1 MSIRTAGE
9 LRSFLADVLVDIR
22 AKRVT
27 PDEAGAIAKVAG
39 EINKSLAVEV
49 QTALAS
55 GVKKPV
61 PGSMAIGSPDA
72 PRLLPE
78 GESGDGEI
86 DEPEPTKP
94 QKNITENTPAA
105 DPIDPAKVPPSKPM
119 RLDDATANFKRNQQD
134 GDRVWCE
141 QCDMRV
147 TTSQAVGCKSKF
159 CKAKEAA

>member
-1 MSIRTAGE
+1 MSIYTAGE

-61 PGSMAIGSPDA
+61 PGSMAIGSPDT

-78 GESGDGEI
+78 GKGVAACH
-86 DEPEPTKP
+86 
-94 QKNITENTPAA
+94 PA
-105 DPIDPAKVPPSKPM
+105 IFE
-119 RLDDATANFKRNQQD
+119 R
-134 GDRVWCE
+134 
-141 QCDMRV
+141 
-147 TTSQAVGCKSKF
+147 
-159 CKAKEAA
+159 